1 MYYVIM
7 QPNQKQLNL
16 VYKKPIVAHDLLTIN
31 GKTSGEIDLIFSQV
45 TKEDDRSIEA
55 QVVAGLRFP
64 NVEALKT
71 TQKLIDEAIEQIQKQ
86 EK

>member
-1 MYYVIM
+1 M